1 MLSDILHDRFG
12 DKHPNAS
19 PNNAP
24 HNNIWLMGIL
34 NITDDSFSNDGL
46 AKQSNSKIL
55 QRAEGFLQAGA
66 DILDIGGEST
76 RPGAVIISAE
86 QEYQR
91 VIPVIKAIHHHFPK
105 AILSVDTMKAMVAE
119 AAVQAGARIVNDVT
133 AGMHDPNMA
142 KIVAD
147 NQESMMVLMHHSARI
162 DAVEKDAKIGDSYQA
177 VAQDDIIASV
187 IQQLQIRI
195 DAVCR
200 AGVRREQLIIDPG
213 IGFGKTLNDNLRI
226 INQLDRLQ
234 TFDLPI
240 LLGASRKSFI
250 GKTLGNVIDDRLI
263 GSVVAAMVGQ
273 MRGADIIRVHD
284 VAQTKQALTMLNA
297 IIDS

>member
-1 MLSDILHDRFG
+1 MLSDILHHKLG
-12 DKHPNAS
+12 DMHRNT
-19 PNNAP
+19 P
-24 HNNIWLMGIL
+24 HKNTLLMGIL

-46 AKQSNSKIL
+46 AKASNSKIL
-55 QRAEGFLQAGA
+55 QRVEDFLQAGA
-66 DILDIGGEST
+66 GILDIGGEST
-76 RPGAVIISAE
+76 RPGASMISAE

-91 VIPVIKAIHHHFPK
+91 VIPIIKAIHHHFPK

-119 AAVQAGARIVNDVT
+119 AAVQAGAHIVNDVT
-133 AGMHDPNMA
+133 AGAHDPDMA

-147 NQESMMVLMHHSARI
+147 KKSMMVLMHHSARI
-162 DAVEKDAKIGDSYQA
+162 EAVEKDAKLGNSYQA
-177 VAQDDIIASV
+177 IAQNDIMATV
-187 IQQLQIRI
+187 IQQLQVRI

-200 AGVRREQLIIDPG
+200 AGVRREQLILDPG
-213 IGFGKTLNDNLRI
+213 IGFGKTINDNLRI

-234 TFDLPI
+234 TFGLPI

-250 GKTLGNVIDDRLI
+250 GKTLGNVIDDRLM

-284 VAQTKQALTMLNA
+284 VAQTRQALTMLNA